1 MSQNAEQHHILNLYW
16 MKIIGEETKQGSP
29 HPLLT
34 AKETDVSAGMQA
46 CFGNTS
52 VMGLKTEIFT
62 L

>member
-1 MSQNAEQHHILNLYW
+1 MSQNAEQHHILNL
-16 MKIIGEETKQGSP
+16 KIIGKETKQGSP

-46 CFGNTS
+46 CFGNIS
-52 VMGLKTEIFT
+52 VVGLKTEIFT